1 MIMAKKKENVVRRSL
16 YYYDL
21 SWKYFD
27 EKSGEYVSVKRKEE
41 KFENFLK
48 KFYFKEKKVNVKFI
62 SMTENEDNLFIITDK
77 IENDKICFRIV
88 LCKTNALPLIEQD
101 GELEELEKYINKKQN
116 IAEITHCVFFK
127 DTNIVGSEFN
137 FSGARISAL
146 NWYIPKILNICGDNQ
161 KLYQIKFMPK
171 IDNDS
176 YKKLAKNETITLFDM
191 TFKPDS
197 EAYKNVLAHN
207 SLFSGAVKNVPDAEI
222 IEITLKR
229 RKNKTNSYT
238 GMNDVLSSDDLEELL
253 TEYRDDIGR
262 LYISQ
267 GSYCDAID
275 LLSDKLVSKV
285 DIVRTKK
292 RTIDSKDVYKKIEEF
307 YKEEVKP

>member
-1 MIMAKKKENVVRRSL
+1 MAKKKENVVTRSL

-21 SWKYFD
+21 YWKYFD
-27 EKSGEYVSVKRKEE
+27 EKSGDFVNVKRKGE

-48 KFYFKEKKVNVKFI
+48 KFYFKEKKVNGKYI
-62 SMTENEDNLFIITDK
+62 STTENEDNLFIITDK
-77 IENDKICFRIV
+77 IENDKVCFRIV

-127 DTNIVGSEFN
+127 DTNIIGSEFN

-146 NWYIPKILNICGDNQ
+146 NWYIPRILSICGDDQ
-161 KLYQIKFMPK
+161 KAYQIKFVPK
-171 IDNDS
+171 IDNDA
-176 YKKLAKNETITLFDM
+176 YRKLAKNETITLFDM

-197 EAYKNVLAHN
+197 EAYKNVLARN

-229 RKNKTNSYT
+229 RKNKANSYV
-238 GMNDVLSSDDLEELL
+238 GMNDVLSSSDLKELL
-253 TEYRDDIGR
+253 TKYRDDIGR

-292 RTIDSKDVYKKIEEF
+292 RTIDSKDAYKKIEEF

>member
-1 MIMAKKKENVVRRSL
+1 
-16 YYYDL
+16 
-21 SWKYFD
+21 
-27 EKSGEYVSVKRKEE
+27 
-41 KFENFLK
+41 
-48 KFYFKEKKVNVKFI
+48 
-62 SMTENEDNLFIITDK
+62 
-77 IENDKICFRIV
+77 
-88 LCKTNALPLIEQD
+88 
-101 GELEELEKYINKKQN
+101 
-116 IAEITHCVFFK
+116 
-127 DTNIVGSEFN
+127 
-137 FSGARISAL
+137 
-146 NWYIPKILNICGDNQ
+146 
-161 KLYQIKFMPK
+161 MPK

-238 GMNDVLSSDDLEELL
+238 GMNDVLSSDDLKELL

>member
-1 MIMAKKKENVVRRSL
+1 MAKKKENVVTRSL

-21 SWKYFD
+21 YWKYFD
-27 EKSGEYVSVKRKEE
+27 EKSGDFVNVKRKGE

-48 KFYFKEKKVNVKFI
+48 KFYFKEKKVNGKYI
-62 SMTENEDNLFIITDK
+62 STTENEDNLFIITDK
-77 IENDKICFRIV
+77 IENDKVCFRIV

-127 DTNIVGSEFN
+127 DTNIIGSEFN

-146 NWYIPKILNICGDNQ
+146 NWYIPRILSICGDDQ
-161 KLYQIKFMPK
+161 KAYQIKFVPK
-171 IDNDS
+171 IDNDA
-176 YKKLAKNETITLFDM
+176 YRKLAKNETITLFDM

-197 EAYKNVLAHN
+197 EAYKKVLARN

-229 RKNKTNSYT
+229 RKNKANSYV
-238 GMNDVLSSDDLEELL
+238 GMNDVLSSSDLKELL
-253 TEYRDDIGR
+253 TKYRDDIGR

-292 RTIDSKDVYKKIEEF
+292 RTIDSKDAYKKIEEF

>member
-1 MIMAKKKENVVRRSL
+1 MAKKKENVVKRSL

-27 EKSGEYVSVKRKEE
+27 EESGEYVSVKRKEK

-48 KFYFKEKKVNVKFI
+48 KFNFKGKKVNTKYI
-62 SMTENEDNLFIITDK
+62 STTENGDNLFIITDE
-77 IENDKICFRIV
+77 IEEDKICFRIV
-88 LCKTNALPLIEQD
+88 LCKTNALPLIEQN

-127 DTNIVGSEFN
+127 STNIIGSEFN

-146 NWYIPKILNICGDNQ
+146 NWYIPRTLSKCGDNQ
-161 KLYQIKFMPK
+161 KIYQIKFMPK
-171 IDNDS
+171 IDNDA
-176 YKKLAKNETITLFDM
+176 YKKLAKNKTITLFDM

-197 EAYKNVLAHN
+197 DAYKNVLAHN
-207 SLFSGAVKNVPDAEI
+207 SLFSGAVRNVPDAEI

-229 RKNKTNSYT
+229 RKNKANSYT
-238 GMNDVLSSDDLEELL
+238 GMNDILSPNDLKELL
-253 TEYRDDIGR
+253 TKYRDDIGR

-267 GSYCDAID
+267 DSYCDAID

-285 DIVRTKK
+285 DIIRTEN
-292 RTIDSKDVYKKIEEF
+292 RTIDSKDAYKKIEEF
-307 YKEEVKP
+307 YKEEVKPRS

>member
-1 MIMAKKKENVVRRSL
+1 
-16 YYYDL
+16 
-21 SWKYFD
+21 
-27 EKSGEYVSVKRKEE
+27 
-41 KFENFLK
+41 
-48 KFYFKEKKVNVKFI
+48 
-62 SMTENEDNLFIITDK
+62 
-77 IENDKICFRIV
+77 
-88 LCKTNALPLIEQD
+88 
-101 GELEELEKYINKKQN
+101 
-116 IAEITHCVFFK
+116 
-127 DTNIVGSEFN
+127 
-137 FSGARISAL
+137 
-146 NWYIPKILNICGDNQ
+146 
-161 KLYQIKFMPK
+161 
-171 IDNDS
+171 
-176 YKKLAKNETITLFDM
+176 M

-238 GMNDVLSSDDLEELL
+238 GMNDVLSSDDLKELL
-253 TEYRDDIGR
+253 TKYRDDIGR

-292 RTIDSKDVYKKIEEF
+292 KTIDSKDVYKKIEEF